1 MRRVRK
7 LAGARINVPVRPRVS
22 SLCPA
27 DRRQEESGYD
37 SGRQGANWPPEKLLR
52 VCLFYPDP
60 TPRPVPPASGQ

>member
-27 DRRQEESGYD
+27 GRRREESEYD
-37 SGRQGANWPPEKLLR
+37 LGRQGENWPPEKPPR
-52 VCLFYPDP
+52 VCIFYPDP
-60 TPRPVPPASGQ
+60 APRPVPPASGR